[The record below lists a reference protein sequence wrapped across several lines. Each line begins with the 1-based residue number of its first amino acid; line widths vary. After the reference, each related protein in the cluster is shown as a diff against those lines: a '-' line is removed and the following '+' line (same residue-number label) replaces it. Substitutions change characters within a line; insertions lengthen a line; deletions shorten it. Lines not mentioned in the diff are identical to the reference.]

1 MKLLKQNKT
10 KKLLLTLLDFYIH
23 TRGVRHRPLE
33 VPACYGSFQTA
44 QGARRSGDYALSG
57 LNLLGSTY
65 LAEPSKELL
74 FTVSIGI

>member
-10 KKLLLTLLDFYIH
+10 NKLLFTLLDFYILG
-23 TRGVRHRPLE
+23 GVRHRPLE
-33 VPACYGSFQTA
+33 VSACYGSFQTA
-44 QGARRSGDYALSG
+44 QDARRSGDYGLSG